1 MKTYFSLRAGEAEY
15 RLRLTMAGQRALRE
29 KWGEDILTFLLS
41 AAADGDRL
49 CDLLGGALRWPGNE
63 NALQDG
69 AALYDALVDEG
80 WQGQDAFAGLAFDLG
95 RASGLLTEAQTQ
107 QLKGA
112 VASAYGAAFAGLASM
127 TGDE

>member
-49 CDLLGGALRWPGNE
+49 CDLLGEALRW
-63 NALQDG
+63 
-69 AALYDALVDEG
+69 LVDEG

-112 VASAYGAAFAGLASM
+112 VASAYGAAFAGLAGM

>member
-49 CDLLGGALRWPGNE
+49 CDLLGEALRWPGNE

-107 QLKGA
+107 
-112 VASAYGAAFAGLASM
+112 
-127 TGDE
+127 

>member
-1 MKTYFSLRAGEAEY
+1 MQLARDAAAAGED
-15 RLRLTMAGQRALRE
+15 ALFR
-29 KWGEDILTFLLS
+29 
-41 AAADGDRL
+41 R
-49 CDLLGGALRWPGNE
+49 
-63 NALQDG
+63 DG

-112 VASAYGAAFAGLASM
+112 VASAYGAAFAGLAGM